1 MNLSTSHRFV
11 ALALVGAL
19 SLSVGA
25 CSSDDDA
32 GGTSGGAKTE
42 ADGSAGAS
50 GAADGGPNMTVED
63 NGRAFGATNDMVVET
78 LNKVMDVDDVT
89 WSGSQVQ
96 LTFTEGSIEDSG
108 AWTPCI
114 SAGAILSDD
123 ETVVLRYPDGELDC
137 EKRYDD

>member
-1 MNLSTSHRFV
+1 MNLSTSHRFA
-11 ALALVGAL
+11 ALALVAVL
-19 SLSVGA
+19 SLSMGA

-32 GGTSGGAKTE
+32 GSPTGGAKNKTE
-42 ADGSAGAS
+42 AGGSAGEAG
-50 GAADGGPNMTVED
+50 GAPNMTVED

-78 LNKVMDVDDVT
+78 LNKVMDVDDVA

-96 LTFTEGSIEDSG
+96 LTFTEGSIEDAG

-114 SAGAILSDD
+114 SAGAILSDG

-137 EKRYDD
+137 EKRYDY